1 MTHGLEQLTFL
12 IKFVTLQLA
21 LEDRIW
27 TAKGMGKKEEENIR
41 KITEAE
47 LAMAHAG

>member
-1 MTHGLEQLTFL
+1 MTHGLEQLTVL

-27 TAKGMGKKEEENIR
+27 TAKGMGKKEENIR

>member
-1 MTHGLEQLTFL
+1 MTHGLEQLTFF
-12 IKFVTLQLA
+12 IEFVPIQLA

-27 TAKGMGKKEEENIR
+27 TAKEMGKKEEEYIR

-47 LAMAHAG
+47 